1 MMPSSTRLLFALTTL
16 AVFAS
21 SACERPSS
29 APIAPA
35 QAVPAQGPGPS
46 PARTP
51 DPAATEPS
59 PQPPPKDAPGNQGPD
74 APASAAAA
82 APVAHDKP
90 ATATAD
96 KPGPTATA
104 DAPAPAAP
112 AKPGALEAPP
122 GATLERPGTPAQA
135 KTRGKVRQIAPLE
148 GSTGCVEMFGS
159 CTPPPER
166 LCTSS
171 AFYLDCGERG
181 TLPSTGEMLHCV
193 CK

>member
-1 MMPSSTRLLFALTTL
+1 MRHNLLIGTAAALSL
-16 AVFAS
+16 AL
-21 SACERPSS
+21 SACNENTVAEQDSRDQV
-29 APIAPA
+29 A
-35 QAVPAQGPGPS
+35 
-46 PARTP
+46 T
-51 DPAATEPS
+51 TEP
-59 PQPPPKDAPGNQGPD
+59 
-74 APASAAAA
+74 
-82 APVAHDKP
+82 
-90 ATATAD
+90 
-96 KPGPTATA
+96 
-104 DAPAPAAP
+104 APAPAAP